1 MCGQA
6 WPSSSWRHTPPT
18 WLPTWRD
25 SRLSSAWKVFLT
37 PRWDYSW
44 DLNKYWNT
52 TDAEDEAQ
60 NQPRGGNTC
69 THPLVCIVCKD
80 SCLSKHI
87 LCSSQFQ
94 NFAIAQSGNCSSVSQ
109 KKLRLTFL
117 AEPQHHSRL
126 RHSSTFKCPLS
137 GWDIP
142 VLGGRSHVMTPTG
155 VRGHCKYRAFLNQ

>member
-1 MCGQA
+1 MELQWYLWRMLSCPCSWKKKHCAKKSLFVLAVWMSEYTSFLVHVGKSIHTVSNICCWNICRHQRAGLLRSSRMCGQA

-69 THPLVCIVCKD
+69 TLPLVCIVCKD
-80 SCLSKHI
+80 SCL
-87 LCSSQFQ
+87 
-94 NFAIAQSGNCSSVSQ
+94 
-109 KKLRLTFL
+109 
-117 AEPQHHSRL
+117 
-126 RHSSTFKCPLS
+126 
-137 GWDIP
+137 
-142 VLGGRSHVMTPTG
+142 
-155 VRGHCKYRAFLNQ
+155 